1 MEKNEKEK
9 YEERLE
15 QYQKTLENEEVKEDK
30 NNKTEFSKGIL
41 IFFICIFI
49 LMIAVLITLLCI

>member
-15 QYQKTLENEEVKEDK
+15 QYQETLENEEVKEDK
-30 NNKTEFSKGIL
+30 KPNFQKVF
-41 IFFICIFI
+41 
-49 LMIAVLITLLCI
+49 